1 MFELPDYTGR
11 DPEYIQSSL
20 TFYLYHARQTLR
32 GRKQKKAL
40 EAIRAISSVAAK
52 PVFFRIEG

>member
-40 EAIRAISSVAAK
+40 EVIRAKAEEYGVDL
-52 PVFFRIEG
+52 PDQN